1 VENETI
7 MSIAKIAIL
16 GGGQMGSG
24 IAQVAAAAGID
35 VVMIKATPGP
45 VDKARAAI
53 EKDLARVVEKGKLEQ
68 SAMDATMS
76 RLQFTDKLEAVAD
89 CDLFLESIVEDL
101 AVKRTK
107 FAEVDKIA
115 KESCILASNTSTLSI
130 TAMQEA
136 TKRTERFV
144 GLHFFN
150 PATMMKLVEVIP
162 TSTTDTA
169 VTASTI
175 AFVEKLGKTPV
186 LVKDQTGFI
195 VNRLLTPYMLDAIR
209 CLESG
214 LADIEGIDTAMQ
226 LGANHP
232 MGPLALADYIGLD
245 IVLAMSQN
253 LHNTFKQD
261 YMAPTELLKHL
272 VKEGLLGR
280 KTKLGFYDYSQRPPS
295 ANKALEK

>member
-1 VENETI
+1 

-76 RLQFTDKLEAVAD
+76 RLHFTDKIDAVAD
-89 CDLFLESIVEDL
+89 CDLFLESIVEDI
-101 AVKRTK
+101 AVKRAK
-107 FAEVDKIA
+107 FAEVDAIA
-115 KESCILASNTSTLSI
+115 KPTCILASNTSTLSI

-136 TKRTERFV
+136 TKRSERFI

-162 TSTTDTA
+162 TATTEAA
-169 VTASTI
+169 VVSSAI
-175 AFVEKLGKTPV
+175 AFVERLGKTPV
-186 LVKDQTGFI
+186 LVKDETGFI

-209 CLESG
+209 CVESG
-214 LADIEGIDTAMQ
+214 LADIAGIDTAMQ

-232 MGPLALADYIGLD
+232 MGPLALADYIGLG
-245 IVLAMSQN
+245 IVLAMSEN
-253 LHNTFKQD
+253 LYETFGQD
-261 YMAPTELLKHL
+261 YMKPTPLLKKL
-272 VKEGLLGR
+272 VAEGLLGR
-280 KTKLGFYDYSQRPPS
+280 KSKLGFYDYSQRPPVE
-295 ANKALEK
+295 NKALERR

>member
-1 VENETI
+1 
-7 MSIAKIAIL
+7 MSIARIAVL

-45 VDKARAAI
+45 SDKSRGTI
-53 EKDLARVVEKGKLEQ
+53 QKDLARLVERGKLEQ
-68 SAMDATMS
+68 SQMDETMG
-76 RLQFTDKLEAVAD
+76 RLQFTDDLGAVAD

-101 AVKRTK
+101 AVKRAK
-107 FAEVDKIA
+107 FADVDRLA
-115 KESCILASNTSTLSI
+115 KASCVLASNTSTLSI
-130 TAMQEA
+130 SAMQEA
-136 TKRTERFV
+136 TNRSDRFI

-162 TSTTDTA
+162 TATTDSA
-169 VTASTI
+169 VTALAI
-175 AFVEKLGKTPV
+175 GFVERLGKTPV

-209 CLESG
+209 CLESR
-214 LADIEGIDTAMQ
+214 LADISGIDTAMQ

-245 IVLAMSQN
+245 VVLAMSEN
-253 LHNTFKQD
+253 LYATFKQE
-261 YMAPTELLKHL
+261 YMAPTPLLRHL
-272 VKEGLLGR
+272 VREGLLGR
-280 KTKLGFYDYSQRPPS
+280 KSKLGFYDYSQKPP
-295 ANKALEK
+295 APNKALEP

>member
-1 VENETI
+1 

-24 IAQVAAAAGID
+24 IAQVAAQAGID

-45 VDKARAAI
+45 VDKAKAAI
-53 EKDLARVVEKGKLEQ
+53 AKDLARVVERGKMEQ
-68 SAMDATMS
+68 SAMDATLA
-76 RLQFTDKLEAVAD
+76 RLHFTDRIDAVAD

-101 AVKRTK
+101 DTKRAK

-115 KESCILASNTSTLSI
+115 KASCILASNTSTLSI

-136 TKRTERFV
+136 TKRGERFV

-150 PATMMKLVEVIP
+150 PATVMKLVEVIP
-162 TSTTDTA
+162 TATTDSA
-169 VTASTI
+169 VVASVI
-175 AFVEKLGKTPV
+175 GFVERLGKTPV

-195 VNRLLTPYMLDAIR
+195 VNRLLTPYMLDAMR
-209 CLESG
+209 CLEAG
-214 LADIEGIDTAMQ
+214 LADIAGIDTAMK

-232 MGPLALADYIGLD
+232 MGPLELADYIGLD
-245 IVLAMSQN
+245 IVLAMSEN
-253 LHNTFKQD
+253 LHATFKQD
-261 YMAPTELLKHL
+261 YMAPTPLLKHL

-280 KTKLGFYDYSQRPPS
+280 KTRLGFYDYSQKPPVE
-295 ANKALEK
+295 NKALER

>member
-1 VENETI
+1 

-24 IAQVAAAAGID
+24 IAQVAAAAGIK
-35 VVMIKATPGP
+35 VVMVKATPGP
-45 VDKARAAI
+45 VDKARSAI
-53 EKDLARVVEKGKLEQ
+53 EKDLARLVEKGKLEQ
-68 SAMDATMS
+68 AAMDTT
-76 RLQFTDKLEAVAD
+76 LGNLDFTDKLDAVAD

-101 AVKRTK
+101 AVKRAK
-107 FAEVDKIA
+107 FAEVDAIA
-115 KESCILASNTSTLSI
+115 KPGCILASNTSTLSI

-136 TKRTERFV
+136 TSRDERFI

-162 TSTTDTA
+162 TATTDSA
-169 VTASTI
+169 VTASAI
-175 AFVEKLGKTPV
+175 GFVERLGKTPV
-186 LVKDQTGFI
+186 LVKDETGFI

-209 CLESG
+209 CVESG
-214 LADIEGIDTAMQ
+214 LADIAGIDTAMQ

-253 LHNTFKQD
+253 LHSTFGQD
-261 YMAPTELLKHL
+261 YMKPTRLLEHL
-272 VKEGLLGR
+272 VAEGLLGR
-280 KTKLGFYDYSQRPPS
+280 KTKLGFYDYAQRPPVQ
-295 ANKALEK
+295 NKALLKK

>member
-1 VENETI
+1 
-7 MSIAKIAIL
+7 MSIARIAVL

-45 VDKARAAI
+45 VDKAKAAI
-53 EKDLARVVEKGKLEQ
+53 EKDLAKTVERGKLEQ
-68 SAMDATMS
+68 AAMDATMK
-76 RLQFTDKLEAVAD
+76 RLHFTDQIDAVAD

-101 AVKRTK
+101 AVKRAK

-115 KESCILASNTSTLSI
+115 KASCILASNTSTLSI

-136 TKRTERFV
+136 TRRSERFI

-162 TSTTDTA
+162 TATTDNA
-169 VTASTI
+169 VTAAAI
-175 AFVEKLGKTPV
+175 GFVERLGKSPV

-195 VNRLLTPYMLDAIR
+195 VNRLLTPYMLDAMR
-209 CLESG
+209 CLEAG
-214 LADIEGIDTAMQ
+214 LADISGIDTAMQ

-245 IVLAMSQN
+245 IVLAMSEN
-253 LHNTFKQD
+253 LHSTFRQD
-261 YMAPTELLKHL
+261 YMAPTPLLRHL
-272 VKEGLLGR
+272 VAEGLLGR
-280 KTKLGFYDYSQRPPS
+280 KTKLGFYDYSQRPPV
-295 ANKALEK
+295 ANKALER

>member
-1 VENETI
+1 

-45 VDKARAAI
+45 VDKAKSAI
-53 EKDLARVVEKGKLEQ
+53 EKELAKTVERGKLEQ
-68 SAMDATMS
+68 SAMDATMA
-76 RLQFTDKLEAVAD
+76 RLTFTDQLASVAD

-101 AVKRTK
+101 AVKRAK

-115 KESCILASNTSTLSI
+115 KPSCILASNTSTLSI
-130 TAMQEA
+130 SAMQEA
-136 TKRTERFV
+136 TKRNERFI

-162 TSTTDTA
+162 TSTTDNA
-169 VTASTI
+169 VTA
-175 AFVEKLGKTPV
+175 AALGFVEKIGKSPV
-186 LVKDQTGFI
+186 LVKDETGFI

-214 LADIEGIDTAMQ
+214 LADISGIDTAMQ

-245 IVLAMSQN
+245 IVLAMSEN
-253 LHNTFKQD
+253 LYSTFKQE
-261 YMAPTELLKHL
+261 YMAPTPLLRHL
-272 VKEGLLGR
+272 VAEGLLGR
-280 KTKLGFYDYSQRPPS
+280 KTKLGFYDYSQRPPA
-295 ANKALEK
+295 ANKALER

>member
-1 VENETI
+1 MT
-7 MSIAKIAIL
+7 MSISKIAIL

-53 EKDLARVVEKGKLEQ
+53 EKDLARVVERGKLEQ
-68 SAMDATMS
+68 SAMDATMAKLS
-76 RLQFTDKLEAVAD
+76 FTDRIDAVAD

-101 AVKRTK
+101 ETKRRK
-107 FAEVDKIA
+107 FAEVDAIA
-115 KESCILASNTSTLSI
+115 KPSCILASNTSTLSI
-130 TAMQEA
+130 TKMQDA
-136 TKRTERFV
+136 TKRNSRFI

-162 TSTTDTA
+162 TDTTDA
-169 VTASTI
+169 SVTASAI
-175 AFVEKLGKTPV
+175 EFVEKLGKSPV

-195 VNRLLTPYMLDAIR
+195 VNRLLTPYMLDAMR
-209 CLESG
+209 CFESG
-214 LADIEGIDTAMQ
+214 LADVTGIDTAMQ

-245 IVLAMSQN
+245 IVLAMSEN
-253 LHNTFKQD
+253 LHATFGQD
-261 YMAPTELLKHL
+261 YMAPTPLLKQL
-272 VKEGLLGR
+272 VQKGVLGR
-280 KTKLGFYDYSQRPPS
+280 KTKLGFYDYSQKPPVE
-295 ANKALEK
+295 NKNLK